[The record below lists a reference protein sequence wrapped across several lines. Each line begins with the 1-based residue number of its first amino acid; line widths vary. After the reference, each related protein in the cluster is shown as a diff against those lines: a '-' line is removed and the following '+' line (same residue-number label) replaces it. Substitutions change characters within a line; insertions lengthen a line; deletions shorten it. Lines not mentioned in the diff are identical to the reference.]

1 MIIEKVVDKDEM
13 IRDIKLFKRQWLL
26 PFKRGL
32 LAFSVIFVGL
42 FILLLFAYIIDG
54 SLTIVYIAIGIVSL
68 YFVLVVARVLIK
80 SNKNIKILINDRTK
94 IYNTRDYIIRKFTF
108 NNNQLVIERNDGTNQ
123 VTETFS
129 LDDLY
134 VAWIDKK
141 RTAFILQF
149 KAGKNKKIVAV
160 HSDKIDELEKYFINN
175 NIKYYVVKK

>member
-13 IRDIKLFKRQWLL
+13 IRDIKLFKRYCLL
-26 PFKRGL
+26 PFKRWL
-32 LAFSVIFVGL
+32 LVFPISLVVL
-42 FILLLFAYIIDG
+42 FLLLLFAYIIDV
-54 SLTIVYIAIGIVSL
+54 SSPIDYIVIGIALL

-80 SNKNIKILINDRTK
+80 SNKEIKKLINDRTK

-108 NNNQLVIERNDGTNQ
+108 NNNQLVIEGNDGTNQ

>member
-1 MIIEKVVDKDEM
+1 M
-13 IRDIKLFKRQWLL
+13 
-26 PFKRGL
+26 
-32 LAFSVIFVGL
+32 
-42 FILLLFAYIIDG
+42 
-54 SLTIVYIAIGIVSL
+54 
-68 YFVLVVARVLIK
+68 VARVLIK